1 MSWSRRRRTSFKHC
15 HPKALF
21 LKPILAI
28 DTSSAWCSVALSLD
42 PSGKGMVQRH
52 ELLGPGASQHLLPW
66 ITELLQ
72 QEGMTWRDLDA
83 IAVGIGPG
91 AFTGVRLAVA
101 VVQGLA
107 LATHLPVAPVASLD
121 AIAASAIDHPL
132 IQAMDDG
139 KHQFTVA
146 IDARMGEVYWANYSV
161 MKVAQVGGVKRAL
174 PERMGAIQLSKPE
187 DIQMSLNEC
196 IFGSAVIQYPAYFEQ
211 HLPYRQLDGALGVSA
226 SGVLRC
232 AKAMLAKGQFITVD
246 QLEPLYIRNKVA
258 LTSAERGAK

>member
-1 MSWSRRRRTSFKHC
+1 
-15 HPKALF
+15 
-21 LKPILAI
+21 LKRILAI

-42 PSGKGMVQRH
+42 PSTENLVQCH
-52 ELLGPGASQHLLPW
+52 ELLGPRASQHLLPW

-72 QEGMTWRDLDA
+72 QEGMTLRDLDA

-107 LATHLPVAPVASLD
+107 LASHLPVAPVASLD

-132 IQAMDDG
+132 IQAMEDG
-139 KHQFTVA
+139 RHQFTVA
-146 IDARMGEVYWANYSV
+146 IDARMGEVYWANYNV
-161 MKVAQVGGVKRAL
+161 MKAEQAQSPSIAL
-174 PERMGAIQLSKPE
+174 PERLGDIQLSKPE
-187 DIQMSLNEC
+187 DIQMGMSQC
-196 IFGSAVIQYPAYFEQ
+196 VFGSAVTQYSIHFEQ
-211 HLPYRQLDGALGVSA
+211 HLPSIQLDGALGVSA

-232 AKAMLAKGQFITVD
+232 ARAMLTKGQLITVD
-246 QLEPLYIRNKVA
+246 QLEPLYVRNKVA

>member
-1 MSWSRRRRTSFKHC
+1 
-15 HPKALF
+15 
-21 LKPILAI
+21 
-28 DTSSAWCSVALSLD
+28 
-42 PSGKGMVQRH
+42 MVQRH

-72 QEGMTWRDLDA
+72 QEGMTLRDLDA

-161 MKVAQVGGVKRAL
+161 MKVTQVGGVKRVL
-174 PERMGAIQLSKPE
+174 PERMGDIQLSKPE
-187 DIQMSLNEC
+187 DIQMSLSEC

-211 HLPYRQLDGALGVSA
+211 HLPYSQLDGALGVSA

-232 AKAMLAKGQFITVD
+232 AKAMLAKGQLITID

>member
-1 MSWSRRRRTSFKHC
+1 LSWFRRRRTSFKC
-15 HPKALF
+15 CRPKALF
-21 LKPILAI
+21 LKRILAI
-28 DTSSAWCSVALSLD
+28 DTSSAWCSVALSVG
-42 PSGKGMVQRH
+42 PTAEHVVGRH
-52 ELLGPGASQHLLPW
+52 ELLGPSASQHLLPW
-66 ITELLQ
+66 VTDLLK
-72 QEGMTWRDLDA
+72 QEGMALRDLDA

-107 LATHLPVAPVASLD
+107 LAAHLPVAPVASLD

-139 KHQFTVA
+139 KHQFMVA

-161 MKVAQVGGVKRAL
+161 MKAAQTDGDNTVL
-174 PERMGAIQLSKPE
+174 PERIGDIQLSKPE
-187 DIQMSLNEC
+187 DIQISLSEC
-196 IFGSAVIQYPAYFEQ
+196 VFGSAVTQYPNYFEQ
-211 HLPYRQLDGALGVSA
+211 CMPSSRMDGALGVSA

-232 AKAMLAKGQFITVD
+232 AQAMVVNHQLIRVN
-246 QLEPLYIRNKVA
+246 QLEPLYVRNKVA

>member
-1 MSWSRRRRTSFKHC
+1 
-15 HPKALF
+15 
-21 LKPILAI
+21 LKRILAI
-28 DTSSAWCSVALSLD
+28 DTSSAWCSVALSVGST
-42 PSGKGMVQRH
+42 PEHVVGRH
-52 ELLGPGASQHLLPW
+52 ELLGPRASQHLLPW

-72 QEGMTWRDLDA
+72 QEGIVLRDLDA

-107 LATHLPVAPVASLD
+107 LAAHLPVAPVASLD

-146 IDARMGEVYWANYSV
+146 IDARMGEVYWTNYSI
-161 MKVAQVGGVKRAL
+161 MKAAQTDGEITVL
-174 PERMGAIQLSKPE
+174 PERMDDIQLSRPE
-187 DIQMSLNEC
+187 DVQIGISEC
-196 IFGSAVIQYPAYFEQ
+196 VFGSAVIQYPAYFEQ
-211 HLPYRQLDGALGVSA
+211 HMPSSQLDGTLGVSA
-226 SGVLRC
+226 SGVLC
-232 AKAMLAKGQFITVD
+232 FAKAMLAKGQLIAVD
-246 QLEPLYIRNKVA
+246 QLEPLYVRNKVA

>member
-1 MSWSRRRRTSFKHC
+1 M
-15 HPKALF
+15 
-21 LKPILAI
+21 KPILAI

-42 PSGKGMVQRH
+42 PSAISVAQRH

-72 QEGMTWRDLDA
+72 QEGITLRDLDA

-107 LATHLPVAPVASLD
+107 LASHLPVAPVASLD
-121 AIAASAIDHPL
+121 AIAAVAIDHPL
-132 IQAMDDG
+132 IQAMGAG

-161 MKVAQVGGVKRAL
+161 MKAAQEGGDNTAL
-174 PERMGAIQLSKPE
+174 PERIGDIQLSKPE
-187 DIQMSLNEC
+187 DIQMSLSEC
-196 IFGSAVIQYPAYFEQ
+196 VFGSAVTQYPIHFEQ
-211 HLPYRQLDGALGVSA
+211 HMSSSQLDGTLGVSA

-232 AKAMLAKGQFITVD
+232 ARAMLANGQLITVD
-246 QLEPLYIRNKVA
+246 QLEPLYVRNKVA
-258 LTSAERGAK
+258 LTSAERSAK

>member
-1 MSWSRRRRTSFKHC
+1 
-15 HPKALF
+15 
-21 LKPILAI
+21 LKRILAI
-28 DTSSAWCSVALSLD
+28 DTSSTWCSVALSADTEAERL
-42 PSGKGMVQRH
+42 VERH
-52 ELLGPGASQHLLPW
+52 ELLGPGASQYLLPW
-66 ITELLQ
+66 ITDLLKQ
-72 QEGMTWRDLDA
+72 DGVRLQDLDA

-107 LATHLPVAPVASLD
+107 LAAHLPVAPVASLD

-132 IQAMDDG
+132 LQAMDAG

-161 MKVAQVGGVKRAL
+161 RTPEQAGGDTITL
-174 PERMGAIQLSKPE
+174 PQRIGEIQLSKPE
-187 DIQMSLNEC
+187 DVQLGTSQC
-196 IFGSAVIQYPAYFEQ
+196 AFGSAITQYPAYFEQ
-211 HLPYRQLDGALGVSA
+211 CMLASQMDGNLGVSA
-226 SGVLRC
+226 RGVLRY
-232 AKAMLAKGQFITVD
+232 AQAMVANQQLITVD

>member
-1 MSWSRRRRTSFKHC
+1 
-15 HPKALF
+15 
-21 LKPILAI
+21 LKSILAI

-42 PSGKGMVQRH
+42 SSTEGAVQRH
-52 ELLGPGASQHLLPW
+52 ELLGPEASQHLLPW
-66 ITELLQ
+66 ITDLLK
-72 QEGMTWRDLDA
+72 QEGIAFRDLDA

-107 LATHLPVAPVASLD
+107 LASHLPVAPVASLD
-121 AIAASAIDHPL
+121 AIAATAVDHPL
-132 IQAMDDG
+132 IQAMGAG

-161 MKVAQVGGVKRAL
+161 MKTAQAGNDNTAL
-174 PERMGAIQLSKPE
+174 PERIGDIQLTKPE
-187 DIQMSLNEC
+187 EIQMGMSQCVL
-196 IFGSAVIQYPAYFEQ
+196 GSAVTQYPIHFEQ
-211 HLPYRQLDGALGVSA
+211 HMPSGQLDGALGVSA

-232 AKAMLAKGQFITVD
+232 AKAMLAKGQLIAVD
-246 QLEPLYIRNKVA
+246 QLEPLYVRNKVA